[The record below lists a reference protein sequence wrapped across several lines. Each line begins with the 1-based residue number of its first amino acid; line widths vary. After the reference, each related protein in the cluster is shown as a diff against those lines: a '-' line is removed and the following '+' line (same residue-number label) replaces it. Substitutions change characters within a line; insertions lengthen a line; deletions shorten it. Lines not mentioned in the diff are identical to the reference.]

1 MKLKSKVVLATMAIL
16 ASPVINA
23 ADSDI
28 VTSHSKIG
36 QGFAPYLGVNLGSAK
51 YDLAND
57 SSPSF
62 SIFGGLKLNELLSIE
77 LGFVDFGD
85 VDAVSV
91 KSEASTLYGSVVA
104 NADLSNELT
113 AFVQIGLANW
123 DYDVGAVNDSSVDVF
138 FGGGLNY
145 EVGRNLTARFAIQKF
160 SMDAKIS
167 NTAVDEDILN
177 VNFGLLYQF

>member
-1 MKLKSKVVLATMAIL
+1 
-16 ASPVINA
+16 
-23 ADSDI
+23 
-28 VTSHSKIG
+28 
-36 QGFAPYLGVNLGSAK
+36 
-51 YDLAND
+51 
-57 SSPSF
+57 
-62 SIFGGLKLNELLSIE
+62 
-77 LGFVDFGD
+77 
-85 VDAVSV
+85 
-91 KSEASTLYGSVVA
+91 
-104 NADLSNELT
+104 LSNELT